1 MQINGVPNKYEIF
14 QNFYFDVNGVR
25 ITYAEALRLFSQMD
39 DDTKGEFEEY
49 YKDETGYEIISPSG
63 YNLESEKCSGNKK
76 SFINIKY
83 TLDAYAKK
91 NGLVLDP
98 QWAVYS
104 AEEIMQMYNNGVV
117 IPQEIVDIANTIVQ
131 SKSNVGSTVE
141 GEDDNE
147 DTTEKEPFLDLI
159 PKAEKKIK
167 KCNENSE
174 KIEDK
179 VEKLLPEKQRK
190 QKSVEKKMEDQKAS
204 LKEYEDYVREWRS
217 LQNKVNNGETL
228 SRSEA
233 VRYAKLTGILEDK
246 NPKDKGLDKMHI
258 AGELNE
264 INILATLGEKLAN
277 ETIEI
282 GETLA
287 DYTSQTNYKSTKNSV
302 SGEIGFL
309 RTIVAMANGKNLAE
323 QAVKIGNE
331 TKTYTDETQKSV
343 NEIANIVGVEKMI
356 VSGSEI
362 SDEPTAEP
370 VQTEGE
376 GDVKDVKEQS
386 STTNEVEKDF
396 IINDENVTSL
406 IKDAT
411 QINSDLGKQIFSAV
425 QSIRVAKND
434 RKFAKIAGEKV
445 TKLVNDFKKREEDR
459 QAKIQQKEEEN
470 KKANEE
476 LKSLTG
482 KTADELNEE
491 DKTKKGDKQQE
502 GVDSNKVDALRQ
514 QVASNNEEIQ
524 KLQTETA
531 DDKGEFISATAKEQE
546 TITKAIPE
554 ETKALEKDTKYK
566 EEIIP
571 QDKKDLKFTDASG
584 KTLTKI
590 GTYRIEL
597 GMMQIMAWNF
607 IEGLKNVAK
616 GTISTGIGLRAQTVS
631 NTSTSDI
638 AEKTTNKA
646 VNQENSAINDLTSL
660 EAQILS
666 VTGAE
671 DTTSTQTAPTNSN
684 DGNADDTAGEGD
696 ATSQTPTP
704 NNTQPQKA
712 PAVVQTA
719 TQNTPQTSVQSAPQ
733 GNQPANPVATQ
744 SAPKSAS
751 AGMLAAYN
759 RERENIKG
767 IVGGEATTNG
777 LGSGKKEEKF
787 DESMDSGPI
796 KDKQKKETDKAKD
809 KLNDI
814 DSATTNDSKDSV
826 KKNKETKK
834 DKKRLQKETK
844 RLQKEMKKD
853 EEQALKLKEESQ
865 KAAEKQNE
873 IIREYQ
879 ALNAENEK
887 IIAEEDAK
895 KLAQPSQLKQN
906 DNDQK
911 GGVLASNNFATT
923 GQQSPNI
930 DKLAQNGARID
941 ALGIEFKSYES
952 VITRNST
959 KIQTI
964 EKSTKIKQK
973 KFNKTTKAL
982 NKQIKSEQKA
992 EQEKQKRLA
1001 KQLAIVGVQENAYSL
1016 TLSIGTIWQVIATGE
1031 LSNPFTAIKGG
1042 ADMTVAQ
1049 ILMAIGTAGIAACAV
1064 TKSIINLANGNL
1076 SAALVGLGSTA
1087 VSIASNFVPGVGGAA
1102 SKVLTAT
1109 AQGLS
1114 IVSTSAEFVN
1124 NVRAIEG
1131 KEAKG
1136 AFSKI
1141 ATIAGVASSV
1151 TNAAS
1156 SLGSLGKTTSA
1167 LGKAAKIASVVG
1179 TATTSASQLMS
1190 EFNWGDEKLANMLGA
1205 IGGGISLAASAVQL
1219 AQSFSSNDKVD
1230 DKKDDDS
1237 KTEGTD
1243 KDNTVEQNNTT
1254 EKTEESTEDTDT
1266 DSDKTN
1272 KEDKNSKTK
1281 ENGENNNV
1289 QNKYASPKFSKVTDE
1304 QLQAE
1309 IDKALMQGDHKK
1321 YTELVFEQAN
1331 RRIHEKIEVMQAD
1344 KQAQITKKQQKAEKI
1359 DKIMDIVGQA
1369 AGTTA
1374 NVAGMFMSQSEGEI
1388 KKNAATPG
1396 RLTKRAQEII
1406 KKNALLRK
1414 KRIQA
1419 LIKSQR
1425 YYA

>member
-1 MQINGVPNKYEIF
+1 MQISGVPNKYEIF
-14 QNFYFDVNGVR
+14 QDFYYDVNGVR
-25 ITYAEALRLFSQMD
+25 ITYAEALRLFSLMD
-39 DDTKGEFEEY
+39 ADTKGEFEEY
-49 YKDETGYEIISPSG
+49 YKDETGYEIIAPSG
-63 YNLESEKCSGNKK
+63 YNLEHDK
-76 SFINIKY
+76 SLGSHKNFINVKY
-83 TLDAYAKK
+83 TLEAYAKK
-91 NGLVLDP
+91 NGIVLDP
-98 QWAVYS
+98 QWSIYS
-104 AEEIMQMYNNGVV
+104 AEEIMQMYNDGVV
-117 IPQEIVDIANTIVQ
+117 IPQDIVDIANTIVQ
-131 SKSNVGSTVE
+131 SQSNVGSTAE
-141 GEDDNE
+141 GEDDTD

-167 KCNENSE
+167 KCYENTE

-309 RTIVAMANGKNLAE
+309 RTIIAMANGKNLAE

-396 IINDENVTSL
+396 IVNDENVTGL

-425 QSIRVAKND
+425 QSIHVAKND

-491 DKTKKGDKQQE
+491 DKTKKDNNQQK
-502 GVDSNKVDALRQ
+502 GVDKNKVDALKQ
-514 QVASNNEEIQ
+514 QVAKNNEEITSL
-524 KLQTETA
+524 KTETE
-531 DDKGEFISATAKEQE
+531 DEKGEFIVATAREQE
-546 TITKAIPE
+546 IITKAIPE
-554 ETKALEKDTKYK
+554 ETRALEKDAKYK

-590 GTYRIEL
+590 GTYRIDL
-597 GMMQIMAWNF
+597 GMMQIMTWNF

-684 DGNADDTAGEGD
+684 DGNADDTTGEGD

-733 GNQPANPVATQ
+733 GNQPASPVTYQ
-744 SAPKSAS
+744 NTPKSAS

-759 RERENIKG
+759 LETENIKG
-767 IVGGEATTNG
+767 IVDGEVTTNG
-777 LGSGKKEEKF
+777 LVSGKQKEKF

-796 KDKQKKETDKAKD
+796 KDKQKKETDKAEN

-865 KAAEKQNE
+865 KAVEKQNE
-873 IIREYQ
+873 IILEYQ
-879 ALNAENEK
+879 TLNAENEQLM
-887 IIAEEDAK
+887 AEEEAK

-911 GGVLASNNFATT
+911 GGVLGSNNFAMG

-964 EKSTKIKQK
+964 EKSTKTKQK
-973 KFNKTTKAL
+973 KFTKTTKAL
-982 NKQIKSEQKA
+982 NKQIKADEKA

-1031 LSNPFTAIKGG
+1031 LSNPFTAVKGG

-1049 ILMAIGTAGIAACAV
+1049 ILMAIGSAGIAACGV

-1076 SAALVGLGSTA
+1076 SAALVGLGTTA

-1131 KEAKG
+1131 KEANG

-1141 ATIAGVASSV
+1141 ATIASVASSV

-1156 SLGSLGKTTSA
+1156 SLGSLGQTTSA
-1167 LGKAAKIASVVG
+1167 LGKSAKIGNVVG
-1179 TATTSASQLMS
+1179 TAVTSTSRLMS

-1205 IGGGISLAASAVQL
+1205 IGGGISLASSAVLL
-1219 AQSFSSNDKVD
+1219 AQSFSSNDNVAD
-1230 DKKDDDS
+1230 NKDDDS
-1237 KTEGTD
+1237 KTEATGNDNSGNEDNATD
-1243 KDNTVEQNNTT
+1243 KQ
-1254 EKTEESTEDTDT
+1254 S
-1266 DSDKTN
+1266 
-1272 KEDKNSKTK
+1272 
-1281 ENGENNNV
+1281 
-1289 QNKYASPKFSKVTDE
+1289 Q
-1304 QLQAE
+1304 
-1309 IDKALMQGDHKK
+1309 ID
-1321 YTELVFEQAN
+1321 
-1331 RRIHEKIEVMQAD
+1331 
-1344 KQAQITKKQQKAEKI
+1344 KKQQKTEKLG
-1359 DKIMDIVGQA
+1359 KIMDIVGQT

-1374 NVAGMFMSQSEGEI
+1374 NVAGMFMSQNEGEI
-1388 KKNAATPG
+1388 KKKAATPG

-1414 KRIQA
+1414 KQIQA
-1419 LIKSQR
+1419 LAKSQR

>member
-14 QNFYFDVNGVR
+14 QDFYFDVNGVR

-190 QKSVEKKMEDQKAS
+190 QKSVEKKMEDQKSS

-233 VRYAKLTGILEDK
+233 VRYAKLAGILEDK

-356 VSGSEI
+356 DKGDEI
-362 SDEPTAEP
+362 TNEPTVET

-376 GDVKDVKEQS
+376 GDVKGVKSES
-386 STTNEVEKDF
+386 SADNDVEKDF
-396 IINDENVTSL
+396 IVNDKNVVGLIENATEINF
-406 IKDAT
+406 
-411 QINSDLGKQIFSAV
+411 DLGKQTVSAV
-425 QSIRVAKND
+425 KSIKVAKD
-434 RKFAKIAGEKV
+434 HRKFAKIAGEKV

-470 KKANEE
+470 KKTNEE

-491 DKTKKGDKQQE
+491 DKTKKDNNQQK
-502 GVDSNKVDALRQ
+502 GVDKNKVDALKQ
-514 QVASNNEEIQ
+514 QVAKNNEEITSL
-524 KLQTETA
+524 KTETE
-531 DDKGEFISATAKEQE
+531 DEKGEFINATAREQE
-546 TITKAIPE
+546 IITKAIPE
-554 ETKALEKDTKYK
+554 ETKALEKDAKYK

-571 QDKKDLKFTDASG
+571 QDKKDLKFTDANG

-597 GMMQIMAWNF
+597 GMMQIMTWNF

-616 GTISTGIGLRAQTVS
+616 GTISTGIGLTAQVI
-631 NTSTSDI
+631 SDTPI
-638 AEKTTNKA
+638 PTITEKATNKA

-660 EAQILS
+660 EAQILA

-671 DTTSTQTAPTNSN
+671 DTTSQPSNTNSN
-684 DGNADDTAGEGD
+684 DDNANSTAGEGD
-696 ATSQTPTP
+696 ATSQTPQVE
-704 NNTQPQKA
+704 TQKLATKSLLVSEPQSEGQNA
-712 PAVVQTA
+712 PTL
-719 TQNTPQTSVQSAPQ
+719 S
-733 GNQPANPVATQ
+733 PVASQDT
-744 SAPKSAS
+744 PKSAS

-767 IVGGEATTNG
+767 IVGGEATTNA

-787 DESMDSGPI
+787 DESTDSGPI

-809 KLNDI
+809 KLSDI

-873 IIREYQ
+873 IILEYQ

-887 IIAEEDAK
+887 IMAEEDAK

-911 GGVLASNNFATT
+911 GGVLASNNFAAT

-964 EKSTKIKQK
+964 EKSTKTKQK

-1167 LGKAAKIASVVG
+1167 LGKASKIASVVG

-1243 KDNTVEQNNTT
+1243 KDNSVEQNNTT

-1266 DSDKTN
+1266 DKTN
-1272 KEDKNSKTK
+1272 KEDKNSKTE
-1281 ENGENNNV
+1281 ENGKNNDI

-1344 KQAQITKKQQKAEKI
+1344 KQAQITKKQQKAEKLNQI
-1359 DKIMDIVGQA
+1359 IDIVGQA
-1369 AGTTA
+1369 AGSTA

>member
-14 QNFYFDVNGVR
+14 QDFYFDVNGVR

-246 NPKDKGLDKMHI
+246 NPKDKGLDKMRI

-309 RTIVAMANGKNLAE
+309 RTIIAMANGKNLAE

-331 TKTYTDETQKSV
+331 TKTYTDETQDSV

-362 SDEPTAEP
+362 TDEPTAEP
-370 VQTEGE
+370 VQIEGE

-396 IINDENVTSL
+396 IVNDENVTGL

-411 QINSDLGKQIFSAV
+411 KINSDLNKQIFSAV
-425 QSIRVAKND
+425 KSIHVAKND

-482 KTADELNEE
+482 KTAEELDEE
-491 DKTKKGDKQQE
+491 DKNKKDEEQQE

-546 TITKAIPE
+546 TITKAIPD

-684 DGNADDTAGEGD
+684 DGNADDTTGEGD

-751 AGMLAAYN
+751 AGMLAAYD
-759 RERENIKG
+759 RERENIKNISG
-767 IVGGEATTNG
+767 NTTG
-777 LGSGKKEEKF
+777 TVSASGKGKQKEKF
-787 DESMDSGPI
+787 DESMDSGPVR
-796 KDKQKKETDKAKD
+796 DKQKKETDKAKD
-809 KLNDI
+809 TLNNI
-814 DSATTNDSKDSV
+814 DSATNNDSKDSV

-834 DKKRLQKETK
+834 DKKQLQKETK

-865 KAAEKQNE
+865 KAVEKQNE
-873 IIREYQ
+873 LLAEYQ
-879 ALNAENEK
+879 MLSVENEQLM
-887 IIAEEDAK
+887 AEEESK
-895 KLAQPSQLKQN
+895 KLAQPSQMQQN
-906 DNDQK
+906 NNDQQ
-911 GGVLASNNFATT
+911 GGLLATNGFSM
-923 GQQSPNI
+923 GGQQQSPNV
-930 DKLAQNGARID
+930 DKLTQNGARIE
-941 ALGIEFKSYES
+941 ALGIEFKSFDR
-952 VITRNST
+952 VITQNST
-959 KIQTI
+959 KIQAI

-973 KFNKTTKAL
+973 KFTKTTKAL

-1049 ILMAIGTAGIAACAV
+1049 ILMAIGSAGIAACGV
-1064 TKSIINLANGNL
+1064 SKSIINLANGNL
-1076 SAALVGLGSTA
+1076 SAALIGLGSTA
-1087 VSIASNFVPGVGGAA
+1087 VSIASSFVPGVGGAA

-1114 IVSTSAEFVN
+1114 IISTSAEFVN

-1131 KEAKG
+1131 KEANG
-1136 AFSKI
+1136 VFSKI
-1141 ATIAGVASSV
+1141 STIAGVASSV

-1156 SLGSLGKTTSA
+1156 SLGSIGNTASA
-1167 LGKAAKIASVVG
+1167 LGKAAKIGNVVG
-1179 TATTSASQLMS
+1179 TALTSTSQLMS
-1190 EFNWGDEKLANMLGA
+1190 EFNWGDEKLANMLGTV
-1205 IGGGISLAASAVQL
+1205 GGGISLASSSVLL
-1219 AQSFSSNDKVD
+1219 AQSFSGSNDSE
-1230 DKKDDDS
+1230 DKKDKETK
-1237 KTEGTD
+1237 KTE
-1243 KDNTVEQNNTT
+1243 KSENPTT
-1254 EKTEESTEDTDT
+1254 EP
-1266 DSDKTN
+1266 N
-1272 KEDKNSKTK
+1272 P
-1281 ENGENNNV
+1281 ENNNEPPKTTPETPTTP
-1289 QNKYASPKFSKVTDE
+1289 QPENNDTKNKFASPEFSDVTDA
-1304 QLQAE
+1304 QLQDDINEAMRTGNDEKVKKLINEQATRSMRKVQADIEANKKAE
-1309 IDKALMQGDHKK
+1309 I
-1321 YTELVFEQAN
+1321 T
-1331 RRIHEKIEVMQAD
+1331 
-1344 KQAQITKKQQKAEKI
+1344 KQQQKSEKVNEI
-1359 DKIMDIVGQA
+1359 LDIVGQA
-1369 AGTTA
+1369 ANVGA
-1374 NVAGMFMSQSEGEI
+1374 SVAGMFMSQSEGEI

-1419 LIKSQR
+1419 LVKSQR

>member
-1 MQINGVPNKYEIF
+1 MQISGVPNKYEIF
-14 QNFYFDVNGVR
+14 QDFYYDVNGVR
-25 ITYAEALRLFSQMD
+25 ITYAEALRLFSLMD
-39 DDTKGEFEEY
+39 ADTKGEFEEY

-63 YNLESEKCSGNKK
+63 YNLENGKYGGSKK

-309 RTIVAMANGKNLAE
+309 RTIIAMANGKNLAE

-386 STTNEVEKDF
+386 SITNEVEKDF
-396 IINDENVTSL
+396 IVNDENVTGL

-491 DKTKKGDKQQE
+491 DKTKKDNNQQN
-502 GVDSNKVDALRQ
+502 GVDKNKVDALKQ
-514 QVASNNEEIQ
+514 QVAKNNEEITSL
-524 KLQTETA
+524 KTETE
-531 DDKGEFISATAKEQE
+531 DEKGEFIIATAREQE
-546 TITKAIPE
+546 IITKAIPE
-554 ETKALEKDTKYK
+554 ETRALEKDAKYK

-597 GMMQIMAWNF
+597 GMMQIMTWNF

-684 DGNADDTAGEGD
+684 DGNADDTTGEGD

-733 GNQPANPVATQ
+733 GNQPASPVTYQ
-744 SAPKSAS
+744 NTPKSAS

-759 RERENIKG
+759 LETENIKG
-767 IVGGEATTNG
+767 IVDGEVTTNG
-777 LGSGKKEEKF
+777 LVSGKQKEKF

-796 KDKQKKETDKAKD
+796 KDKQKKETDKAEN

-865 KAAEKQNE
+865 KAVEKQNE
-873 IIREYQ
+873 IILEYQ
-879 ALNAENEK
+879 TLNAENEQLM
-887 IIAEEDAK
+887 AEEEAK

-911 GGVLASNNFATT
+911 GGVLGSNNFAMG

-964 EKSTKIKQK
+964 EKSTKTKQK
-973 KFNKTTKAL
+973 KFTKTTKAL
-982 NKQIKSEQKA
+982 NKQIKADEKA

-1031 LSNPFTAIKGG
+1031 LSNPFTAVKGG

-1049 ILMAIGTAGIAACAV
+1049 ILMAIGSAGIAACGV

-1076 SAALVGLGSTA
+1076 SAALVGLGTTA

-1131 KEAKG
+1131 KEANG

-1141 ATIAGVASSV
+1141 ATIASVASSV
-1151 TNAAS
+1151 TSAAS
-1156 SLGSLGKTTSA
+1156 SLGSLGQTTSA
-1167 LGKAAKIASVVG
+1167 LGKSAKIGNVVG
-1179 TATTSASQLMS
+1179 TAVTSTSRLMS
-1190 EFNWGDEKLANMLGA
+1190 EFNWGDEKLANMLGS
-1205 IGGGISLAASAVQL
+1205 IGGGISLASSAVLL
-1219 AQSFSSNDKVD
+1219 AQSFSSNDNVAD
-1230 DKKDDDS
+1230 NKDDDS
-1237 KTEGTD
+1237 KTEATGNDNSGNEDNATD
-1243 KDNTVEQNNTT
+1243 KQ
-1254 EKTEESTEDTDT
+1254 S
-1266 DSDKTN
+1266 
-1272 KEDKNSKTK
+1272 
-1281 ENGENNNV
+1281 
-1289 QNKYASPKFSKVTDE
+1289 Q
-1304 QLQAE
+1304 
-1309 IDKALMQGDHKK
+1309 ID
-1321 YTELVFEQAN
+1321 
-1331 RRIHEKIEVMQAD
+1331 
-1344 KQAQITKKQQKAEKI
+1344 KKQQKAEKLG
-1359 DKIMDIVGQA
+1359 KIMDIVGQT

-1374 NVAGMFMSQSEGEI
+1374 NVAGMFMSQNEGEI
-1388 KKNAATPG
+1388 KKKAATPG

-1414 KRIQA
+1414 KQIQA
-1419 LIKSQR
+1419 LAKSQR

>member
-356 VSGSEI
+356 DKGDEI
-362 SDEPTAEP
+362 TNEPTVET

-376 GDVKDVKEQS
+376 GDVKGVKSES
-386 STTNEVEKDF
+386 SADNGVEKDF
-396 IINDENVTSL
+396 IVNDKNVVGLIENATEINF
-406 IKDAT
+406 
-411 QINSDLGKQIFSAV
+411 DLGKQTVSAV
-425 QSIRVAKND
+425 KSIKVAKD
-434 RKFAKIAGEKV
+434 HRKFAKIAGEKV

-491 DKTKKGDKQQE
+491 DKTKKDNNQQK
-502 GVDSNKVDALRQ
+502 GVDKNKVDALKQ
-514 QVASNNEEIQ
+514 QVAKNNEEITSL
-524 KLQTETA
+524 KTETE
-531 DDKGEFISATAKEQE
+531 DEKGEFINATAREQE
-546 TITKAIPE
+546 IITKAIPE
-554 ETKALEKDTKYK
+554 ETRALEKDAKYK

-571 QDKKDLKFTDASG
+571 QDKKDLKFTDANG

-597 GMMQIMAWNF
+597 GMMQIMTWNF

-616 GTISTGIGLRAQTVS
+616 GTISTGIGLTAQVI
-631 NTSTSDI
+631 SDTPI
-638 AEKTTNKA
+638 PTITEKATNKA

-660 EAQILS
+660 EAQILA

-671 DTTSTQTAPTNSN
+671 DTTSQPSNTNSN
-684 DGNADDTAGEGD
+684 DDNANSTAGEGD
-696 ATSQTPTP
+696 ATSQTPQVE
-704 NNTQPQKA
+704 TQKL
-712 PAVVQTA
+712 A
-719 TQNTPQTSVQSAPQ
+719 TKSLLVSTPQSEGQNAPTQS
-733 GNQPANPVATQ
+733 PVASQDT
-744 SAPKSAS
+744 PKSAS

-787 DESMDSGPI
+787 DESTDSGPI

-809 KLNDI
+809 KLSDI

-873 IIREYQ
+873 IILEYQ

-887 IIAEEDAK
+887 IMAEEDAK

-911 GGVLASNNFATT
+911 GGILASNNFAAT

-964 EKSTKIKQK
+964 EKSTKTKQK

-1031 LSNPFTAIKGG
+1031 LSNPFTAIKGA

-1049 ILMAIGTAGIAACAV
+1049 ILMVIGTTGIAACAV

-1266 DSDKTN
+1266 DKTN
-1272 KEDKNSKTK
+1272 KEDKNSKTE
-1281 ENGENNNV
+1281 ENGKNNDV

-1321 YTELVFEQAN
+1321 YAELVFEQAN

-1344 KQAQITKKQQKAEKI
+1344 KQAQITKKQQKAEKLNQI
-1359 DKIMDIVGQA
+1359 IDIVGQA
-1369 AGTTA
+1369 AGSTT

>member
-356 VSGSEI
+356 DKGDEI
-362 SDEPTAEP
+362 TNEPTVET
-370 VQTEGE
+370 VQTEGK
-376 GDVKDVKEQS
+376 GDVKGVKSES
-386 STTNEVEKDF
+386 SADNDVEKDF
-396 IINDENVTSL
+396 IVNDKNVVGLIENATEINF
-406 IKDAT
+406 
-411 QINSDLGKQIFSAV
+411 DLGKQTVSAV
-425 QSIRVAKND
+425 KSIKVAKD
-434 RKFAKIAGEKV
+434 HRKFAKIAGEKV

-491 DKTKKGDKQQE
+491 DKTKKDNNQQK
-502 GVDSNKVDALRQ
+502 GVDKNKVDALKQ
-514 QVASNNEEIQ
+514 QVAKNNEEITSL
-524 KLQTETA
+524 KTETE
-531 DDKGEFISATAKEQE
+531 DEKGEFTNATAREQE
-546 TITKAIPE
+546 IITKAIPE
-554 ETKALEKDTKYK
+554 ETRALEKDAKYK

-571 QDKKDLKFTDASG
+571 QDKKDLKFTDANG

-597 GMMQIMAWNF
+597 GMMQIMTWNF

-616 GTISTGIGLRAQTVS
+616 GTISTGIGLTAQVI
-631 NTSTSDI
+631 SDTPI
-638 AEKTTNKA
+638 PTITEKATNKA

-660 EAQILS
+660 EAQILAA
-666 VTGAE
+666 TGAE
-671 DTTSTQTAPTNSN
+671 DTTSQPSNTNSN
-684 DGNADDTAGEGD
+684 DDNANSTAGEGD
-696 ATSQTPTP
+696 ATSQTPQVE
-704 NNTQPQKA
+704 TQKL
-712 PAVVQTA
+712 A
-719 TQNTPQTSVQSAPQ
+719 TKSLLVSTPQSEGQNAP
-733 GNQPANPVATQ
+733 TQ
-744 SAPKSAS
+744 SPIASQDTPKSAS

-873 IIREYQ
+873 IILEYQ

-887 IIAEEDAK
+887 IMAEEDAK

-911 GGVLASNNFATT
+911 GGVLASNNFAAT

-964 EKSTKIKQK
+964 EKSTKTKQK

-1049 ILMAIGTAGIAACAV
+1049 ILMAIGTAGIAACGV
-1064 TKSIINLANGNL
+1064 SKSIINLANGNL
-1076 SAALVGLGSTA
+1076 SAALIGLGSTA
-1087 VSIASNFVPGVGGAA
+1087 VSIASSFVPGVGGAA

-1254 EKTEESTEDTDT
+1254 EKTEESTEDTD
-1266 DSDKTN
+1266 SDKTN

-1344 KQAQITKKQQKAEKI
+1344 KQAQIAKKQQKAEKLNQI
-1359 DKIMDIVGQA
+1359 IDIVGQA
-1369 AGTTA
+1369 AGSTA

>member
-1 MQINGVPNKYEIF
+1 MQISGVPNKYEIF
-14 QNFYFDVNGVR
+14 QDFYYDVNGVR
-25 ITYAEALRLFSQMD
+25 ITYAEALRLFSLMD
-39 DDTKGEFEEY
+39 ADTKGEFEEY

-63 YNLESEKCSGNKK
+63 YNLENGKYGGSKK

-396 IINDENVTSL
+396 IVNDENVTGL

-425 QSIRVAKND
+425 QSIHVAKND

-459 QAKIQQKEEEN
+459 QAKIQQKEDEN

-491 DKTKKGDKQQE
+491 DKTKKDNNQQK
-502 GVDSNKVDALRQ
+502 GVDKNKVDALKQ
-514 QVASNNEEIQ
+514 QVAKNNEEITSL
-524 KLQTETA
+524 KTETE
-531 DDKGEFISATAKEQE
+531 DEKGEFIIATAREQE
-546 TITKAIPE
+546 IITKAIPE
-554 ETKALEKDTKYK
+554 ETRALEKDAKYK

-597 GMMQIMAWNF
+597 GMMQIMTWNF

-660 EAQILS
+660 EAQILA

-671 DTTSTQTAPTNSN
+671 DTTSQPSNTNSN
-684 DGNADDTAGEGD
+684 DDNANSTAGEGD
-696 ATSQTPTP
+696 ATSQTPQVE
-704 NNTQPQKA
+704 TQELATKSLLASEPQSEGQNA
-712 PAVVQTA
+712 P
-719 TQNTPQTSVQSAPQ
+719 TQS
-733 GNQPANPVATQ
+733 PVASQGT
-744 SAPKSAS
+744 PKSAS

-759 RERENIKG
+759 RETENIKG
-767 IVGGEATTNG
+767 IVGGEVTTNG
-777 LGSGKKEEKF
+777 LVSGKNKEKF

-796 KDKQKKETDKAKD
+796 KDKQKKETDKAKG

-814 DSATTNDSKDSV
+814 DSAATNDSKDSV
-826 KKNKETKK
+826 KINKETKK

-865 KAAEKQNE
+865 KAVEKQNE
-873 IIREYQ
+873 IILEYQ
-879 ALNAENEK
+879 TLNAENEK
-887 IIAEEDAK
+887 LMAEEEAK

-911 GGVLASNNFATT
+911 GGVLGSNNFATG
-923 GQQSPNI
+923 GQQSSNA
-930 DKLAQNGARID
+930 DKLAQNGARIG

-964 EKSTKIKQK
+964 EKSTKTKQK

-1049 ILMAIGTAGIAACAV
+1049 ILMAIGSAGIAACGV

-1076 SAALVGLGSTA
+1076 SAALVGLGTTA

-1131 KEAKG
+1131 KEANG

-1141 ATIAGVASSV
+1141 ATIASVASSV

-1156 SLGSLGKTTSA
+1156 SLGSLGQTTSA
-1167 LGKAAKIASVVG
+1167 LGKSAKIGNVVG
-1179 TATTSASQLMS
+1179 TAVTSTSRLMS

-1205 IGGGISLAASAVQL
+1205 IGGGISLASSAVLL
-1219 AQSFSSNDKVD
+1219 AQSFSSNDNVAD
-1230 DKKDDDS
+1230 NKDDES
-1237 KTEGTD
+1237 KTEATGNDNSSNEDNATD
-1243 KDNTVEQNNTT
+1243 KQ
-1254 EKTEESTEDTDT
+1254 S
-1266 DSDKTN
+1266 
-1272 KEDKNSKTK
+1272 
-1281 ENGENNNV
+1281 
-1289 QNKYASPKFSKVTDE
+1289 Q
-1304 QLQAE
+1304 
-1309 IDKALMQGDHKK
+1309 ID
-1321 YTELVFEQAN
+1321 
-1331 RRIHEKIEVMQAD
+1331 
-1344 KQAQITKKQQKAEKI
+1344 KKQQKAEKLG
-1359 DKIMDIVGQA
+1359 KIMDIVGQT

-1374 NVAGMFMSQSEGEI
+1374 NVAGMFMSQNEGEI
-1388 KKNAATPG
+1388 KKKVATPG

-1414 KRIQA
+1414 KQIQA
-1419 LIKSQR
+1419 LAKSQR

>member
-14 QNFYFDVNGVR
+14 QDFYFDVNGVR

-287 DYTSQTNYKSTKNSV
+287 DYTSQTNYKATKNSV

-356 VSGSEI
+356 DKGDEI
-362 SDEPTAEP
+362 TNEPTVET

-376 GDVKDVKEQS
+376 GDVKGVKNES
-386 STTNEVEKDF
+386 SADNDVEKDF
-396 IINDENVTSL
+396 IVNDKNVGGLIENATEINF
-406 IKDAT
+406 
-411 QINSDLGKQIFSAV
+411 DLGKQTVSAV
-425 QSIRVAKND
+425 KSIKVAKD
-434 RKFAKIAGEKV
+434 HRKFAKIAGEKV

-491 DKTKKGDKQQE
+491 DKTKKDNNQQK
-502 GVDSNKVDALRQ
+502 GVDKNKVDALKQ
-514 QVASNNEEIQ
+514 QVAKNNEEITSL
-524 KLQTETA
+524 KTETE
-531 DDKGEFISATAKEQE
+531 DEKGEFTNATAREQE
-546 TITKAIPE
+546 IITKAIPE
-554 ETKALEKDTKYK
+554 ETRALEKDAKYK

-597 GMMQIMAWNF
+597 GMMQIMTWNF

-660 EAQILS
+660 EAQILA

-671 DTTSTQTAPTNSN
+671 DTTSQPSNTNSN
-684 DGNADDTAGEGD
+684 DDNANSTAGEGD
-696 ATSQTPTP
+696 ATSQTPQVE
-704 NNTQPQKA
+704 TQKL
-712 PAVVQTA
+712 A
-719 TQNTPQTSVQSAPQ
+719 TKSLLVSTPQSEGQNAPTQS
-733 GNQPANPVATQ
+733 PVASQDT
-744 SAPKSAS
+744 PKSAS

-777 LGSGKKEEKF
+777 LGSGKKEEKI
-787 DESMDSGPI
+787 DESTDSGPI

-809 KLNDI
+809 KLSDI

-873 IIREYQ
+873 IILEYQ

-887 IIAEEDAK
+887 IMAEEDAK

-911 GGVLASNNFATT
+911 GGILASNNFAAT

-964 EKSTKIKQK
+964 EKSTKTKQK

-1042 ADMTVAQ
+1042 VDMTVAQ

-1266 DSDKTN
+1266 DSDSDKTN

-1281 ENGENNNV
+1281 ENGENNDV

-1309 IDKALMQGDHKK
+1309 IDKALMQGDREK

-1344 KQAQITKKQQKAEKI
+1344 KQAQIAKKQQKAEKI

-1419 LIKSQR
+1419 LVKSQR

>member
-1 MQINGVPNKYEIF
+1 MQISGVPNKYEIF
-14 QNFYFDVNGVR
+14 QDFYYDVNGVR
-25 ITYAEALRLFSQMD
+25 ITYAEALRLFSLMD
-39 DDTKGEFEEY
+39 ADTKGEFEEY

-63 YNLESEKCSGNKK
+63 YNLENGKYGGSKK

-309 RTIVAMANGKNLAE
+309 RTIIAMANGKNLAE

-396 IINDENVTSL
+396 IVNDENVTGL

-459 QAKIQQKEEEN
+459 QAKIQQKEDEN

-491 DKTKKGDKQQE
+491 DKTKKDNNQQK
-502 GVDSNKVDALRQ
+502 GVDKNKVDALKQ
-514 QVASNNEEIQ
+514 QVAKNNEEITSL
-524 KLQTETA
+524 KTETE
-531 DDKGEFISATAKEQE
+531 DEKGEFIIATAREQE
-546 TITKAIPE
+546 IITKAIPE
-554 ETKALEKDTKYK
+554 ETRALEKDAKYK

-590 GTYRIEL
+590 GTYRIDL
-597 GMMQIMAWNF
+597 GMMQIMTWNF

-638 AEKTTNKA
+638 AEKSTNKA

-660 EAQILS
+660 EAQILA

-671 DTTSTQTAPTNSN
+671 DTTSQPSNTNSN
-684 DGNADDTAGEGD
+684 DDNANSTTGEGD
-696 ATSQTPTP
+696 ATSQAPQVE
-704 NNTQPQKA
+704 TQEL
-712 PAVVQTA
+712 A
-719 TQNTPQTSVQSAPQ
+719 TKSLLASAPQ
-733 GNQPANPVATQ
+733 GEGQNAPTQSPVASQGT
-744 SAPKSAS
+744 PKSAS

-759 RERENIKG
+759 RETENIKG

-777 LGSGKKEEKF
+777 LGSGKQKEKF

-796 KDKQKKETDKAKD
+796 KDKQKKETDKAEN

-865 KAAEKQNE
+865 KAVEKQNE
-873 IIREYQ
+873 IILEYQ
-879 ALNAENEK
+879 TLNAENEK
-887 IIAEEDAK
+887 LMAEEEAK
-895 KLAQPSQLKQN
+895 KLAQSSQLKQN

-911 GGVLASNNFATT
+911 GGVLGSNNFATG

-964 EKSTKIKQK
+964 EKSTKTKQK

-1049 ILMAIGTAGIAACAV
+1049 ILMAIGSAGIAACGV

-1076 SAALVGLGSTA
+1076 SAALVGLGTTA

-1131 KEAKG
+1131 KEANG

-1141 ATIAGVASSV
+1141 ATIASVASSV

-1156 SLGSLGKTTSA
+1156 SLGSLGQTTSA
-1167 LGKAAKIASVVG
+1167 LGKSAKIGNVVG
-1179 TATTSASQLMS
+1179 TAVTSTSRLMS

-1205 IGGGISLAASAVQL
+1205 IGGGISLASSAVLL
-1219 AQSFSSNDKVD
+1219 AQSFSSNDNVAD
-1230 DKKDDDS
+1230 NKDDES
-1237 KTEGTD
+1237 KTEATGNDNSSNEDNATD
-1243 KDNTVEQNNTT
+1243 KQ
-1254 EKTEESTEDTDT
+1254 S
-1266 DSDKTN
+1266 
-1272 KEDKNSKTK
+1272 
-1281 ENGENNNV
+1281 
-1289 QNKYASPKFSKVTDE
+1289 Q
-1304 QLQAE
+1304 
-1309 IDKALMQGDHKK
+1309 ID
-1321 YTELVFEQAN
+1321 
-1331 RRIHEKIEVMQAD
+1331 
-1344 KQAQITKKQQKAEKI
+1344 KKQQKAEKLG
-1359 DKIMDIVGQA
+1359 KIMDIVGQT

-1374 NVAGMFMSQSEGEI
+1374 NVAGMFMSQNEGEI
-1388 KKNAATPG
+1388 KKKVATPG

-1414 KRIQA
+1414 KQIQA
-1419 LIKSQR
+1419 LAKSQR

>member
-1 MQINGVPNKYEIF
+1 MQISGVPNKYEIF
-14 QNFYFDVNGVR
+14 QDFYYDVNGVR
-25 ITYAEALRLFSQMD
+25 ITYAEALRLFSLMD
-39 DDTKGEFEEY
+39 ADTKGEFEEY

-63 YNLESEKCSGNKK
+63 YNLENGKYGGSKK

-282 GETLA
+282 GETLS

-309 RTIVAMANGKNLAE
+309 RTIIAMANGKNLAE

-396 IINDENVTSL
+396 IVNDENVTGL

-459 QAKIQQKEEEN
+459 QAKIQQKEDEN

-482 KTADELNEE
+482 KTAEELNEE
-491 DKTKKGDKQQE
+491 GKTKKGDKQQE

-524 KLQTETA
+524 KLQTETV

-546 TITKAIPE
+546 TITKAIPD

-597 GMMQIMAWNF
+597 GMMQIMTWNF

-616 GTISTGIGLRAQTVS
+616 GTISTGIGLTAQVI
-631 NTSTSDI
+631 SDTPI
-638 AEKTTNKA
+638 PTITEKATNKA

-660 EAQILS
+660 EAQILA

-671 DTTSTQTAPTNSN
+671 DTTSQPSNTNSN
-684 DGNADDTAGEGD
+684 DDNANSTAGEGD
-696 ATSQTPTP
+696 ATSQTPQVE
-704 NNTQPQKA
+704 TQKL
-712 PAVVQTA
+712 A
-719 TQNTPQTSVQSAPQ
+719 TKSLLVSTPQSEGQNAPTQS
-733 GNQPANPVATQ
+733 PVASQDT
-744 SAPKSAS
+744 PKSAS

-767 IVGGEATTNG
+767 IVGGEATTNI

-787 DESMDSGPI
+787 DESTDSGPI

-809 KLNDI
+809 KLSDI

-873 IIREYQ
+873 IILEYQ

-887 IIAEEDAK
+887 IMAEEDAK

-911 GGVLASNNFATT
+911 GGVLASNNFAAT

-964 EKSTKIKQK
+964 EKSTKTKQK

-1167 LGKAAKIASVVG
+1167 LGKATKIASVVG

-1219 AQSFSSNDKVD
+1219 AQSFSSNDNVAD
-1230 DKKDDDS
+1230 NKDDES
-1237 KTEGTD
+1237 KTEATGNDNSSNEDNATD
-1243 KDNTVEQNNTT
+1243 KQ
-1254 EKTEESTEDTDT
+1254 S
-1266 DSDKTN
+1266 
-1272 KEDKNSKTK
+1272 
-1281 ENGENNNV
+1281 
-1289 QNKYASPKFSKVTDE
+1289 Q
-1304 QLQAE
+1304 
-1309 IDKALMQGDHKK
+1309 ID
-1321 YTELVFEQAN
+1321 
-1331 RRIHEKIEVMQAD
+1331 
-1344 KQAQITKKQQKAEKI
+1344 KKQQKAEKLG
-1359 DKIMDIVGQA
+1359 KIMDIVGQT

-1374 NVAGMFMSQSEGEI
+1374 NVAGMFMSQNEGEI
-1388 KKNAATPG
+1388 KKKVATPG

-1414 KRIQA
+1414 KQIQA
-1419 LIKSQR
+1419 LVKSQR